1 MKLHP
6 SCPTHPTL
14 AQVGLALWL
23 CAAGFWA
30 GLGAAVAQT
39 TGPASVAA
47 PTQAS
52 ASGPAGAACPRLL
65 RHTHDRLQDEKPQSL
80 CQYTGQVVVV
90 VNTASFCGFTPQY
103 KGLEDLYA
111 RYKGRGLV
119 VLGFPSNDF
128 SQEPDSNQK
137 IADFCENTFGVKF
150 PMFSKTSVTGAQA
163 VPLFKQLS
171 ELTGT
176 RPRWNFYKYVI
187 ARDGT
192 HAVAFN
198 SMTGPQDKNFVAEV
212 EKQLNVKLP

>member
-47 PTQAS
+47 PTQTS

-111 RYKGRGLV
+111 RY
-119 VLGFPSNDF
+119 
-128 SQEPDSNQK
+128 
-137 IADFCENTFGVKF
+137 
-150 PMFSKTSVTGAQA
+150 
-163 VPLFKQLS
+163 
-171 ELTGT
+171 
-176 RPRWNFYKYVI
+176 
-187 ARDGT
+187 
-192 HAVAFN
+192 
-198 SMTGPQDKNFVAEV
+198 
-212 EKQLNVKLP
+212 

>member
-111 RYKGRGLV
+111 RYKGRG
-119 VLGFPSNDF
+119 
-128 SQEPDSNQK
+128 
-137 IADFCENTFGVKF
+137 
-150 PMFSKTSVTGAQA
+150 
-163 VPLFKQLS
+163 
-171 ELTGT
+171 
-176 RPRWNFYKYVI
+176 W
-187 ARDGT
+187 
-192 HAVAFN
+192 
-198 SMTGPQDKNFVAEV
+198 
-212 EKQLNVKLP
+212 